1 MSLLAYLIVKC
12 DPKYPNTEGFIKH
25 KPLVIPELEINKN
38 NKSLISLYKQKKII
52 FSYH

>member
-12 DPKYPNTEGFIKH
+12 DPKYHTEGFIKH
-25 KPLVIPELEINKN
+25 KPLVIPELEINTN